1 MVLRLVKFYLVL
13 STLVVAA
20 LFGFVIYVNLEHNPE
35 ATFCDYYVEKHW
47 TNYVNKSGEH
57 CRIRLGIVSIYF
69 GLPFL
74 VVTAALH
81 SPAYLYFLVRRVR
94 RRRAEPSR

>member
-20 LFGFVIYVNLEHNPE
+20 LFGFIIYVNLEHNPQAE
-35 ATFCDYYVEKHW
+35 FCDYYVERHEA
-47 TNYVNKSGEH
+47 NYVSQGEP
-57 CRIRLGIVSIYF
+57 CRIRLVVVAFQF

-74 VVTAALH
+74 IVTAAVH
-81 SPAYLYFLVRRVR
+81 SPAYLYFLVRRIR